1 MDSGCNVYVVNL
13 DEYYEEFPYQL
24 EASPASEEPPAGKV
38 VFQYEADDEDA
49 VVRVTQI
56 SGVTYGDRVWKT
68 ELLAHRRDASKLA
81 CLSSYS
87 GNVMLFLC

>member
-1 MDSGCNVYVVNL
+1 MVNL
-13 DEYYEEFPYQL
+13 DEYCEEFPYQL
-24 EASPASEEPPAGKV
+24 DVIPSSEEPPAGKV
-38 VFQYEADDEDA
+38 IFHYEADDEDA
-49 VVRVTQI
+49 VVRVTQM

-87 GNVMLFLC
+87 GNVLLFLC